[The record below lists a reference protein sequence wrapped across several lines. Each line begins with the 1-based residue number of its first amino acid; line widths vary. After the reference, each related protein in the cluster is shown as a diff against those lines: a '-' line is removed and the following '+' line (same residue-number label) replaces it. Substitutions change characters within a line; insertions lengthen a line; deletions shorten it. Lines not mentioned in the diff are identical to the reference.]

1 MTHFFDLYFYKS
13 INNTNDKLKEIRLVN
28 PDRNIALFSAEQI
41 KGKGRSG
48 RVWISNEG
56 DLTCSFLINQSIS
69 FKDIG
74 KINIIFVNILF
85 NFFRNFNTRNSIKY
99 KWPNDIQ
106 INNRKISGILIETFS
121 NYKNIESFVVGIGV
135 NLISS
140 PTVESNKT
148 ISLAELNIKI
158 EPIDAFFLLQKEV
171 MSFFKEFNNLNFL
184 SLSKNLNLNF
194 YDNKKELNINLK
206 NNIVKGT
213 FKEINTSGELILN
226 TLDKGNQK
234 ISYGEI
240 I

>member
-1 MTHFFDLYFYKS
+1 MTYFFDLYFYKS

-28 PDRNIALFSAEQI
+28 PDRNIALFSADQI

-48 RVWISNEG
+48 RVWLSNKG

-85 NFFRNFNTRNSIKY
+85 NFFRNFKIRNSIKY

-106 INNRKISGILIETFS
+106 INKRKISGILIETFS
-121 NYKNIESFVVGIGV
+121 NQKNIESFIIGVGV

-140 PTVESNKT
+140 PTIEANKT
-148 ISLAELNIKI
+148 TSLAKLNIKI
-158 EPIDAFFLLQKEV
+158 EPLDAFFLLQKEV

-194 YDNKKELNINLK
+194 YENKKELNVNFK
-206 NNIVKGT
+206 NKIVKGT
-213 FKEINTSGELILN
+213 FKEINSRGELILN
-226 TLDKGNQK
+226 TLDKRNQK
-234 ISYGEI
+234 ISFGEI